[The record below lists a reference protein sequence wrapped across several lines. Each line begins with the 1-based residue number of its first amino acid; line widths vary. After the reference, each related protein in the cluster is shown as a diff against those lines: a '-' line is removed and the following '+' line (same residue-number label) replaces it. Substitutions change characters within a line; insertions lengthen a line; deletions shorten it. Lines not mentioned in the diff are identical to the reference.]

1 MDFNETL
8 SKLEEAILWEQ
19 ANFRPKSTGLEMNIF
34 ISSGYVEGKMLK
46 HSPRLKV
53 SKNYND
59 KFDAYNTFTVTISD
73 HPEVI
78 GLNDISRKDINSLK
92 EFIKLNKETL
102 LQYWNLEIDTME
114 MTQQLQKVKG

>member
-1 MDFNETL
+1 MDFNETFL
-8 SKLEEAILWEQ
+8 KLEEGILSEQ

-34 ISSGYVEGKMLK
+34 ISSGFVEGKMLK

-59 KFDAYNTFTVTISD
+59 KFDAYNTVTISD

-114 MTQQLQKVKG
+114 MTQQLQKIKE

>member
-1 MDFNETL
+1 MDFNETFL
-8 SKLEEAILWEQ
+8 KLEEGILSEQ
-19 ANFRPKSTGLEMNIF
+19 ANFRPKSTGF
-34 ISSGYVEGKMLK
+34 VEGKMLK

-59 KFDAYNTFTVTISD
+59 KFDAYNTVTISD

-114 MTQQLQKVKG
+114 MTQQLQKIKE